1 MRTRRRRNTG
11 RCFYQICPAD
21 DGTVDIY
28 LFPDADG
35 TACHIGG
42 IIPWDELEEDVRKR
56 YNAWCQLGTPINN
69 ERNGEQ

>member
-1 MRTRRRRNTG
+1 M
-11 RCFYQICPAD
+11 
-21 DGTVDIY
+21 DIY

-42 IIPWDELEEDVRKR
+42 IIPWDGLEEDVRKR